1 MKRVDLVRHLNEHGC
16 ELGREGAGHSIFI
29 NKETGKR
36 TTVPRHREISDFT
49 AVKICRQ
56 LGIPEPR

>member
-16 ELGREGAGHSIFI
+16 ELAREGAGHSIFI

-49 AVKICRQ
+49 AAKICRQ